1 MTLFE
6 QLTSTRD
13 IYLLPINSVELLH
26 WELQDLRDLI
36 QECFE
41 TPGISTVQDDGA
53 PKSTFPILNQSDFLG
68 YSGAMVSERCGII
81 FQLAL
86 LSRSPHGAGGA
97 TVPWWGRPVSPRG
110 DADGL
115 HVLLVRAQ
123 VAPSILQLVQLTDAM
138 YSSWG
143 GDGPDPEWQRDPMGE
158 VIHERVEAL
167 EAPLVDG
174 HLDSCKLRVSTL
186 EECYFFGWR
195 DLGEGAGPSH
205 RGEGRLIVVGAGV

>member
-1 MTLFE
+1 M
-6 QLTSTRD
+6 TSTRD

-26 WELQDLRDLI
+26 RELQDLRDLI
-36 QECFE
+36 QERFE
-41 TPGISTVQDDGA
+41 APGVSAVQDDGA
-53 PKSTFPILNQSDFLG
+53 PESALPILDQSDFLR
-68 YSGAMVSERCGII
+68 YPGAVVGKRCGII

-97 TVPWWGRPVSPRG
+97 AVPWRGWPVSPRG

-115 HVLLVRAQ
+115 HIFLVGAQ
-123 VAPSILQLVQLTDAM
+123 VTPSILQLVQLTDAV

-143 GDGPDPEWQRDPMGE
+143 GDGPDPKRQRDAVGE
-158 VIHERVEAL
+158 VVHERVEAL

-186 EECYFFGWR
+186 EEGYFFGWR

-205 RGEGRLIVVGAGV
+205 GGEGRLIVVGAGG

>member
-1 MTLFE
+1 M
-6 QLTSTRD
+6 TSTRD

-26 WELQDLRDLI
+26 RELQDLRDLI

-41 TPGISTVQDDGA
+41 TPGISAVQDDRA

-68 YSGAMVSERCGII
+68 YSGAMVSKMCGII

-86 LSRSPHGAGGA
+86 LSHSPHGAGRA
-97 TVPWWGRPVSPRG
+97 TVPWRCRPVSPRG

-115 HVLLVRAQ
+115 HVLLVGAQ
-123 VAPSILQLVQLTDAM
+123 VAPSILQLVQLTDAV

-143 GDGPDPEWQRDPMGE
+143 GDGPDPERQRDPMGE

-186 EECYFFGWR
+186 EEGYFFGWR
-195 DLGEGAGPSH
+195 DLAEGAGPSH
-205 RGEGRLIVVGAGV
+205 GGERWLIIVGAGG

>member
-1 MTLFE
+1 M
-6 QLTSTRD
+6 TSTRD
-13 IYLLPINSVELLH
+13 IYLLPINSVELFH
-26 WELQDLRDLI
+26 RELQDLRDLI
-36 QECFE
+36 QERFE
-41 TPGISTVQDDGA
+41 TPGVPAVQDDGA
-53 PKSTFPILNQSDFLG
+53 PKPTFPILNQSDFLG

-97 TVPWWGRPVSPRG
+97 TVARRGRPVPARR

-115 HVLLVRAQ
+115 HKLLVGAQ
-123 VAPSILQLVQLTDAM
+123 VAASILQLVQLTDAV

-143 GDGPDPEWQRDPMGE
+143 GDGPDPEGQRDPMGE
-158 VIHERVEAL
+158 VVHERVEAL

-174 HLDSCKLRVSTL
+174 HLDPCKLRVSTL
-186 EECYFFGWR
+186 EEGYFFGWR

-205 RGEGRLIVVGAGV
+205 GGEGWLIVVGAGG